1 MKFILNFYVYILTI
15 IKRWT
20 DNDNQ
25 FRFLILIIHFKMNQ
39 ELQSEFRRCLELLS
53 PSSPDDAK
61 FAALMLIPRFLQQ
74 DNEKG
79 VILVFEAM
87 DFKFLE
93 RLMRTENLTE
103 NNLPDYTLKSIAV
116 HILSCFC
123 VIEDLTKKKQLHARI
138 PTLSMLLSPNKNE
151 ELTQEILKI
160 FLKLVSV
167 KQGLTHIVDSKTI
180 SHILQCI
187 KNSTNVETRDIGL
200 QVIHHTTMGVI
211 TSMSTDH
218 NFSDQKIIQDYLFIM
233 LSELSDIFRKNQ
245 DKLKFDVLE
254 FFVQM
259 FSYITDKLIQDML
272 QNDISRT
279 NVWVQNI
286 RYGLK
291 DILKSKIGNENRDKA
306 LILIMQLSYHFGAIW
321 LFTSN
326 LTSNILTT
334 STTSTQNSNTEKEKI
349 KEEFKFAA
357 LVVQLACI
365 EIKLMLDELSD
376 QLENNKNY
384 EPIERHEIILPACY
398 TILEKS
404 IEYLTKVEYMLD
416 FKKKGEFVDLVG
428 VKLDPELLLRLKST
442 MIETFRIIMD
452 HLLDIKNFT
461 GSIESNSTLTDKAIA
476 SIRILS
482 VWLAEEGSLEKEVI
496 TVIPFLL
503 DFCRSSL
510 NSQYTG
516 VNLIKMLTPAF
527 LNLTSQ
533 DKPLEMF
540 CSHGGP
546 EMIIDYFIKIWDH
559 SKITNDIKDE
569 IVDDLLGP
577 LQVLL
582 NIVVLKREDFIT
594 KYKVELMKV
603 IIIGRKISE
612 ILVSK
617 LKSTGYSSQGNQII
631 LLANT
636 LLLCLLIISGASPS
650 SDLFEKDIVMSFINV
665 ATTFYE
671 DQNCLSQNE
680 IDVQVNELNL
690 LGKQVLGSISSLET
704 RDIGLQVIHHTTMG
718 VITSMSTD
726 HNFSD
731 QKIIQDYLFIMLS
744 ELSDIFRKNQDKLKF
759 DVLEFFV
766 QMFSYITDKLIQ
778 DMLQNDISRTNVWV
792 QNIRYGLKD
801 ILKSKIGNENRD
813 KALILIM
820 QLSYHFGAIWLFT
833 SNLTSNILTT
843 STTST
848 QNSNTE
854 KEKIKEEFKFAALV
868 VQLACIEIKLMLDEL
883 SDQLENNKNYEP
895 IERHEIIL
903 PACYTIL
910 EKSIEYLTK
919 VEYMLDFKKKG
930 EFVDLVGVKLDPE
943 LLLRLKSTMIETFRI
958 IMDHLLDIK
967 NFTGSIESNSTLTD
981 KAIASIRIL
990 SVWLAEKGS
999 LEKEVITVIP
1009 FLFDFVVPV

>member
-1 MKFILNFYVYILTI
+1 
-15 IKRWT
+15 
-20 DNDNQ
+20 
-25 FRFLILIIHFKMNQ
+25 
-39 ELQSEFRRCLELLS
+39 
-53 PSSPDDAK
+53 
-61 FAALMLIPRFLQQ
+61 
-74 DNEKG
+74 
-79 VILVFEAM
+79 
-87 DFKFLE
+87 
-93 RLMRTENLTE
+93 
-103 NNLPDYTLKSIAV
+103 
-116 HILSCFC
+116 
-123 VIEDLTKKKQLHARI
+123 
-138 PTLSMLLSPNKNE
+138 
-151 ELTQEILKI
+151 
-160 FLKLVSV
+160 
-167 KQGLTHIVDSKTI
+167 
-180 SHILQCI
+180 
-187 KNSTNVETRDIGL
+187 
-200 QVIHHTTMGVI
+200 MGVI

-218 NFSDQKIIQDYLFIM
+218 NFSDQKIIRDYLFIM

-245 DKLKFDVLE
+245 DKFKFDVLE

-279 NVWVQNI
+279 NVWVQNA

-291 DILKSKIGNENRDKA
+291 DILKSKIGNENQDKA
-306 LILIMQLSYHFGAIW
+306 LIANSPINRTIW

-326 LTSNILTT
+326 LTSNILTTSTT

-404 IEYLTKVEYMLD
+404 IEYLTK
-416 FKKKGEFVDLVG
+416 
-428 VKLDPELLLRLKST
+428 
-442 MIETFRIIMD
+442 
-452 HLLDIKNFT
+452 NFT

-482 VWLAEEGSLEKEVI
+482 VWLAEKGSLEKEVI
-496 TVIPFLL
+496 TVIPFLF
-503 DFCRSSL
+503 DFVVPALKWGAVFVFSL

-582 NIVVLKREDFIT
+582 NIVVLKREAFIT

-650 SDLFEKDIVMSFINV
+650 SDLFENDIVMRFINV
-665 ATTFYE
+665 
-671 DQNCLSQNE
+671 L
-680 IDVQVNELNL
+680 
-690 LGKQVLGSISSLET
+690 
-704 RDIGLQVIHHTTMG
+704 
-718 VITSMSTD
+718 
-726 HNFSD
+726 
-731 QKIIQDYLFIMLS
+731 
-744 ELSDIFRKNQDKLKF
+744 
-759 DVLEFFV
+759 
-766 QMFSYITDKLIQ
+766 
-778 DMLQNDISRTNVWV
+778 
-792 QNIRYGLKD
+792 
-801 ILKSKIGNENRD
+801 
-813 KALILIM
+813 
-820 QLSYHFGAIWLFT
+820 
-833 SNLTSNILTT
+833 
-843 STTST
+843 
-848 QNSNTE
+848 
-854 KEKIKEEFKFAALV
+854 
-868 VQLACIEIKLMLDEL
+868 
-883 SDQLENNKNYEP
+883 
-895 IERHEIIL
+895 
-903 PACYTIL
+903 
-910 EKSIEYLTK
+910 
-919 VEYMLDFKKKG
+919 
-930 EFVDLVGVKLDPE
+930 
-943 LLLRLKSTMIETFRI
+943 
-958 IMDHLLDIK
+958 
-967 NFTGSIESNSTLTD
+967 
-981 KAIASIRIL
+981 
-990 SVWLAEKGS
+990 
-999 LEKEVITVIP
+999 
-1009 FLFDFVVPV
+1009 